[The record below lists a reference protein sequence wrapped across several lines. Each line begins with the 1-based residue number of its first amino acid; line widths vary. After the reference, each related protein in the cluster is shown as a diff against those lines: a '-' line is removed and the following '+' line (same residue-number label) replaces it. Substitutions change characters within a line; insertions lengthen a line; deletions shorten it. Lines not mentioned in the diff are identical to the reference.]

1 MTNLKPVDVAIVGGG
16 WTGLLMAKEITAKTS
31 QSVAVFERGIPRRL
45 QDYSVTMDELD
56 YNIRLRMMQNT
67 AEETITHRHSL
78 KDSAVPVRQ
87 HGSFHPGTGVGGAG
101 EHWGGASFRFLPDVF
116 TLRTHLIQKHGAA
129 KLPDDLAIQD
139 WGITYNDLERLYWK
153 AEQLMGISGKAG
165 NLRGKK
171 IDGGNVFE
179 GTRQQEY
186 PTPPLK
192 HSYASS
198 MFEAAARRLGYHPY
212 PTPAANL
219 SESYKNPDGI
229 TRAGCAYCG
238 HCQRYGCMIG
248 AKAQPTNTLMPVL
261 ATRKNF
267 QLRTGSWVRRIVHKD
282 GRATGIQFTDAS
294 GEEFFQPAATVVLAS
309 FTLNNTRLLALSK
322 IGTPYDPVA
331 RRGTLGRNL
340 THQVGVNTR
349 VFFDK
354 PLNAFMGAGEL
365 GSRISDFDG
374 DIGLTGDEDGPL
386 RVGMIALSSNG
397 DGPIGSFGIMPPG
410 ASKSNWG
417 PEWKKA
423 ALEWKDHS
431 AGIGMSGEHLAY
443 RQNYMDLD
451 PAYTDKFGDPLL
463 RFTLNW
469 TDHEFKQREFAVEI
483 QHKIAR
489 EMGARFDENVPPR
502 ARYNVI
508 SYQSTHIQGGA
519 IMGTSP
525 ETSVV
530 NRYLQHWNMP
540 NLFVIG
546 ASAFPQNAAPNPTLT
561 VLALTYWASEAMI
574 DRYSKHPEKLI

>member
-1 MTNLKPVDVAIVGGG
+1 MTNLKPVDVAIIGGG
-16 WTGLLMAKEITAKTS
+16 WTGLLTAKEITEKTS
-31 QSVAVFERGIPRRL
+31 LSVAVFERGGPRKL
-45 QDYSVTMDELD
+45 PDYAVTMDELD

-67 AEETITHRHSL
+67 AEETITHRHSVN
-78 KDSAVPVRQ
+78 DSAVPVRQ
-87 HGSFHPGTGVGGAG
+87 HGSFHPGTGTGGAG
-101 EHWGGASFRFLPDVF
+101 EHWGGASFRFLPDAF
-116 TLRTHLIQKHGAA
+116 ALRTHLIQKHGAG
-129 KLPDDLAIQD
+129 KLPEDLSIQD
-139 WGITYNDLERLYWK
+139 WGITYDELEPFYWK
-153 AEQLMGISGKAG
+153 SEQLMGISGKAG

-179 GTRQQEY
+179 GPRQQEY

-198 MFEAAARRLGYHPY
+198 MFEAAVRRMGYHPY

-229 TRAGCAYCG
+229 TRAGCMYCG
-238 HCQRYGCMIG
+238 HCQRYGCMVG

-282 GRATGIQFTDAS
+282 GRATGIEFTDAG

-309 FTLNNTRLLALSK
+309 FTLSNTRLLALSK

-331 RRGTLGRNL
+331 RKGTLGRNL
-340 THQVGVNTR
+340 THQVGTNTR

-374 DIGLTGDEDGPL
+374 DLGFTGAEGEPL
-386 RVGMIALSSNG
+386 RLGMIALSING
-397 DGPIGSFGIMPPG
+397 RPPIGSFGIMPQG

-417 PEWKKA
+417 SEWKKA
-423 ALEWKDHS
+423 ALEWTDRS
-431 AGIGMSGEHLAY
+431 AAIGLAGEHLAW

-451 PAYTDKFGDPLL
+451 PSYTDKFGDPLL

-469 TDHEFKQREFAVEI
+469 TDHEYKQREFAE
-483 QHKIAR
+483 QMQAKIAR
-489 EMGARFDENVPPR
+489 EMGAKFDEGR
-502 ARYNVI
+502 RSRDRYNVI
-508 SYQSTHIQGGA
+508 NYQSTHIQGGA

-525 ETSVV
+525 ENSVV
-530 NRYLQHWNMP
+530 NRYLQHWEVP

-546 ASAFPQNAAPNPTLT
+546 ASCFPQNAAPNPTLT
-561 VLALTYWASEAMI
+561 VLALTYWATEVMT
-574 DRYSKHPEKLI
+574 DRYFKHPEKLI